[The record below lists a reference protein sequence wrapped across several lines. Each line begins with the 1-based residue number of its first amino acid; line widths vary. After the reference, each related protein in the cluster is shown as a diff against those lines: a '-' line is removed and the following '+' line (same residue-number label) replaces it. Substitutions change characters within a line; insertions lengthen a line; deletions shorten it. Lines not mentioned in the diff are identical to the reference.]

1 MTTLTRLDGTELTLV
16 CLGGT
21 ALFTL
26 VAIFMLRWLISDR
39 SREPAGLTAA
49 AYMTVL
55 GSLFAILTGFLI
67 NTEYST
73 YRQASNAV
81 GVEVAAASELAYASA
96 SLPAA
101 DTSLVQSELAKYL
114 IITTKR
120 EWPHL
125 AHSPDQPSPAGP
137 EAALLSRRVFS
148 YGERSYVGS
157 TTSDAM
163 QAAAVGLTEARRQR
177 IVIATQEL
185 PLPLFLLA
193 VISGAALIVGSLLVA
208 LRSGPRFALVAVG
221 VVLIVGFDL
230 AAILAISAPF
240 AGPTVVL
247 TSTGPIDQFV
257 AELQAGQFLPWVSAR

>member
-1 MTTLTRLDGTELTLV
+1 MNALTRLTGAEITLLCVGGAVLFALITLV
-16 CLGGT
+16 L
-21 ALFTL
+21 
-26 VAIFMLRWLISDR
+26 LRWLVSDR

-67 NTEYST
+67 NTEYTT

-81 GVEVAAASELAYASA
+81 GIEVAAASELAYASA

-101 DTSLVQSELAKYL
+101 DTSLVQSDLVKYL
-114 IITTKR
+114 LVTTKR

-125 AHSPDQPSPAGP
+125 ARNPDQPSPANQ

-148 YGERSYVGS
+148 YGERSYVAS

-163 QAAAVGLTEARRQR
+163 QSAAVGLTEARRAR

-185 PLPLFLLA
+185 PLPLFLIV

-208 LRSGPRFALVAVG
+208 LRSGPRYALVAVG

-240 AGPTVVL
+240 AGPTSVL

-257 AELQAGQFLPWVSAR
+257 AELQAGQFLPWVSVR